1 MQLIRPVIAT
11 HPCSFGRGRARI
23 VALSAEPLWSSE
35 DFKLF
40 ATTFVV
46 GFVFVSILISERRS
60 IAGEMELPA
69 EPG

>member
-23 VALSAEPLWSSE
+23 VALSVEPVWSSE
-35 DFKLF
+35 DFRLF

-46 GFVFVSILISERRS
+46 GFVFVSILIS
-60 IAGEMELPA
+60 
-69 EPG
+69 

>member
-1 MQLIRPVIAT
+1 MQLDRPLVAT

-23 VALSAEPLWSSE
+23 VALSPRPTWRLSE

-46 GFVFVSILISERRS
+46 GFVFVSVLIS
-60 IAGEMELPA
+60 
-69 EPG
+69 